1 MSAPAASSPSDVPSG
16 LSVWLKRLRP
26 DTFTILLVCT
36 VALASVLPAKG
47 AMIGVSNWA
56 TDIAVF
62 LLFFLYGAR
71 LSREAVIG
79 GLTQWRL
86 HLLVTLCTFVLFP
99 IVGLCLKPLVN
110 LGMLTPDLYL
120 GVLFLCTL
128 PSTVQSSI
136 AFTSMAGGNVAA
148 AICSASASNLMGMVI
163 TPLLVG
169 LLLSKAGAGFSAD
182 ALTSVFVQLLL
193 PFALGQ
199 LLRSRIGAWVARNK
213 KVLGPVDRASI
224 LLVVYGAFSH
234 AVNEGIW
241 HQLDAASLLKV
252 LVINAV
258 LLALILTITTFISR
272 RFHLSRGDE
281 IAVVFCGSKKSLVSG
296 IPMANV
302 LFAGHAIGMI
312 VLPLMLFHQIQ
323 LMVCAVLARRYASSH
338 PPGHVAEAD

>member
-1 MSAPAASSPSDVPSG
+1 MSAPAATAPTPSSG
-16 LSVWLKRLRP
+16 FTVWLARLKP
-26 DTFTILLVCT
+26 DTFTLLLVGT

-47 AMIGVSNWA
+47 AMITASNGA
-56 TDIAVF
+56 TDVAVF

-99 IVGLCLKPLVN
+99 LVGLALRPLVN
-110 LGMLTPDLYL
+110 LGVLTPDLYL

-136 AFTSMAGGNVAA
+136 AFTSIAGGNVAA
-148 AICSASASNLMGMVI
+148 AICSASASNLLGMVI
-163 TPLLVG
+163 TPVLVG
-169 LLLSKAGAGFSAD
+169 LLLAKAGAGFSAD

-193 PFALGQ
+193 PFVLGQ

-241 HQLDAASLLKV
+241 HQLDAVSLLKV
-252 LVINAV
+252 VLVNIG
-258 LLALILTITTFISR
+258 LLALILTLTTVVSR
-272 RFHLSRGDE
+272 RLHLSRGDE

-302 LFAGHAIGMI
+302 LFAGHTIGMI

-323 LMVCAVLARRYASSH
+323 LMVCAVLARRYAASH
-338 PPGHVAEAD
+338 PPGHVVAE